1 MKQEI
6 IKVLISRNL
15 TTGENMYLEILSYHE
30 LDKKWSKRFREERV
44 RKIYSEQFEWLD
56 TEEVV

>member
-15 TTGENMYLEILSYHE
+15 TTGENMYLEILSYPE
-30 LDKKWSKRFREERV
+30 LDKEWSKRFREERV
-44 RKIYSEQFEWLD
+44 RKIYSEQS
-56 TEEVV
+56 